1 MLSPQASLLAVF
13 SGLSVVSAG
22 FATAQTQP
30 PVPDSLPASP
40 SLPNANP
47 PSGNPPRLALT
58 RSMPP
63 AEPGV
68 VSGDSDPLRT
78 PSVPSETCRPHRGLY
93 LSARLGAGDLRVS
106 FADYMISGMTSSLG
120 LAIGIAAANNLVV
133 FSELYAEHVFSPASN
148 YNTATALDLYGFG
161 PGLKYYFTPANL
173 FLSSSLL
180 FSLFHMGG
188 DDGWSHWGV
197 GGRFSMGKDWWV
209 SPSWSLGLAGEVMW
223 GHMQGNRTFGYP
235 GWSYEYSTREF
246 SLLLSGS
253 FSYPP
258 GDTSSSSPDAAVP
271 GALPGD
277 SALGAPSAYSAA
289 YHTHDGFYLSARL
302 GLGWLWLDRGGDM
315 SGSGLSTPFGLSA
328 GIALTNSLVL
338 FGEFYRALVPRGVDG
353 DFENFDLQGFG
364 PGLKYYL
371 MPINIFFSGSLLL
384 SRVSLQNGYG
394 GDARVPLI
402 ISETSPWGVTGRIS
416 AGKEWWVSA
425 DWGLGIAGEFLL
437 GRMSGS
443 DPIPTASGVG
453 EDRYTVK
460 GFSLLASAS
469 FN

>member
-1 MLSPQASLLAVF
+1 
-13 SGLSVVSAG
+13 
-22 FATAQTQP
+22 
-30 PVPDSLPASP
+30 
-40 SLPNANP
+40 
-47 PSGNPPRLALT
+47 
-58 RSMPP
+58 
-63 AEPGV
+63 
-68 VSGDSDPLRT
+68 
-78 PSVPSETCRPHRGLY
+78 
-93 LSARLGAGDLRVS
+93 
-106 FADYMISGMTSSLG
+106 
-120 LAIGIAAANNLVV
+120 
-133 FSELYAEHVFSPASN
+133 
-148 YNTATALDLYGFG
+148 
-161 PGLKYYFTPANL
+161 
-173 FLSSSLL
+173 
-180 FSLFHMGG
+180 
-188 DDGWSHWGV
+188 
-197 GGRFSMGKDWWV
+197 
-209 SPSWSLGLAGEVMW
+209 
-223 GHMQGNRTFGYP
+223 
-235 GWSYEYSTREF
+235 
-246 SLLLSGS
+246 
-253 FSYPP
+253 
-258 GDTSSSSPDAAVP
+258 
-271 GALPGD
+271 
-277 SALGAPSAYSAA
+277 
-289 YHTHDGFYLSARL
+289 
-302 GLGWLWLDRGGDM
+302 M

-460 GFSLLASAS
+460 GVSLLASAS

>member
-235 GWSYEYSTREF
+235 G
-246 SLLLSGS
+246 
-253 FSYPP
+253 
-258 GDTSSSSPDAAVP
+258 
-271 GALPGD
+271 
-277 SALGAPSAYSAA
+277 
-289 YHTHDGFYLSARL
+289 
-302 GLGWLWLDRGGDM
+302 
-315 SGSGLSTPFGLSA
+315 
-328 GIALTNSLVL
+328 
-338 FGEFYRALVPRGVDG
+338 
-353 DFENFDLQGFG
+353 
-364 PGLKYYL
+364 
-371 MPINIFFSGSLLL
+371 
-384 SRVSLQNGYG
+384 
-394 GDARVPLI
+394 
-402 ISETSPWGVTGRIS
+402 
-416 AGKEWWVSA
+416 
-425 DWGLGIAGEFLL
+425 
-437 GRMSGS
+437 
-443 DPIPTASGVG
+443 
-453 EDRYTVK
+453 
-460 GFSLLASAS
+460 
-469 FN
+469 